1 MSRLTP
7 REMNDP
13 HRQDVLNQQEWRLRI
28 GETGL
33 QYLRCDVKRLRW
45 QFGEMPGFSILWDP
59 QLIQI
64 ES

>member
-1 MSRLTP
+1 MLVEVVTPSMSRLAP

-13 HRQDVLNQQEWRLRI
+13 HRQDVLNKHEWRLRI

-45 QFGEMPGFSILWDP
+45 QFGEVRCLKLG
-59 QLIQI
+59 
-64 ES
+64 